1 MGNLA
6 FLRPNGLALKMLK
19 NTSIDFTPTTGDALE
34 IMMTSTVI
42 AATDNLDTDLDEV
55 VESGGYERK
64 DLVVSTCEVANTNGA
79 KAVATSNVTW
89 TGSGD
94 GFTYRG
100 IAIVRAF
107 DGLIWRY
114 YNYSQD
120 QTVTAGQPVPL
131 FLEGQT
137 IAEISA
143 QD

>member
-1 MGNLA
+1 MA
-6 FLRPNGLALKMLK
+6 
-19 NTSIDFTPTTGDALE
+19 
-34 IMMTSTVI
+34 
-42 AATDNLDTDLDEV
+42 
-55 VESGGYERK
+55 ER
-64 DLVVSTCEVANTNGA
+64 LANTGGIVKYA
-79 KAVATSNVTW
+79 GHFRRTLTATSNVTW

-100 IAIVRAF
+100 IAIVRAS